1 MILTTDREFQRF
13 LCKGIAA
20 FGFCVSQNKRVTYYR
35 TTFPYFL
42 SITLALWWKKYSHG
56 RKKQVWFLA
65 NSEISCSERRNK
77 GKKKNMLSQKVSPTP
92 SSTSSPKKNPKTLH
106 EMFLQESPH
115 FIIPSSPSGNE
126 ELLSAISYCT
136 FVFTFSDPSESPA
149 QRDSKRLQLTRLV
162 SILKSSKKPVHEKV
176 LGPLVAMISANL
188 FRPLPPPSNPTSN
201 SITELPEEED
211 PISIFSPLWSH
222 LQIVYEILLKLVNST
237 TGDITTTDQ

>member
-1 MILTTDREFQRF
+1 
-13 LCKGIAA
+13 
-20 FGFCVSQNKRVTYYR
+20 
-35 TTFPYFL
+35 
-42 SITLALWWKKYSHG
+42 
-56 RKKQVWFLA
+56 
-65 NSEISCSERRNK
+65 
-77 GKKKNMLSQKVSPTP
+77 MLSQKVSPTP

-176 LGPLVAMISANL
+176 LGASSGHDLSQPLQATPSTFQPFFFPHRIARRRRPHLYIFTPLV
-188 FRPLPPPSNPTSN
+188 TSPN
-201 SITELPEEED
+201 SL
-211 PISIFSPLWSH
+211 
-222 LQIVYEILLKLVNST
+222 
-237 TGDITTTDQ
+237 